1 MKKQVL
7 SAALASVTAIG
18 LLAGCGSTG
27 STTSTSAAATTDSA
41 PESKAA
47 STVSTESG
55 DGITIRMWTFL
66 DPTNTENGRSVAL
79 KQMIWKI
86 SSA

>member
-7 SAALASVTAIG
+7 SAALASVTAIA

-41 PESKAA
+41 KY
-47 STVSTESG
+47 
-55 DGITIRMWTFL
+55 GIRGWNYHQ
-66 DPTNTENGRSVAL
+66 DVDVP
-79 KQMIWKI
+79 
-86 SSA
+86 